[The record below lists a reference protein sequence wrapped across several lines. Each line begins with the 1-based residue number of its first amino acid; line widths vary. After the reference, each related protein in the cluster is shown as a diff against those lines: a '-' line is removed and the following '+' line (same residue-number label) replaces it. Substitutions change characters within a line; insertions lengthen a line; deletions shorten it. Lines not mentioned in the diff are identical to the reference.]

1 MKRTTI
7 LVLML
12 AAIGTLQAQTVKGT
26 VSNAKDGAPLP
37 YTNVTLMRASDTT
50 FLRGT
55 TTDSKGRFSL
65 DADTVA
71 SLLRISAIGFE
82 TLLMPVTDGP
92 MDIQMT
98 EGSTTLDAV
107 EITAA
112 KPMYAADGEKKIYN
126 VRLFPNIRWIPS
138 RSANPRE
145 AHRKFW
151 NRIWPKNDPFWNE
164 NTPGSLW
171 NCKCDWEQTSK
182 PVTDGNPSSR
192 IAHKGLTGNPAKTGQ
207 IFTDSH
213 PYIAKAPKDTP
224 TTVIRTVRD
233 IFRDKHAD
241 DFVVFKTDIGKILF
255 DDITAIEISKGAK
268 TDASYFYKQEI
279 AQHFDAYVEKM
290 QLVNPHEDI
299 DSTHNNHNNKFYR
312 RKSQF
317 SCMRVYTLAIN
328 GYIFQIKLGEFKTG
342 GYHLY
347 SITEP

>member
-1 MKRTTI
+1 MDAVPS
-7 LVLML
+7 LSPEL
-12 AAIGTLQAQTVKGT
+12 AARFNANLSRFAAYKAHEVTSRIRQAEDPGAARATLRRYNTYQAAEYNTAV
-26 VSNAKDGAPLP
+26 A
-37 YTNVTLMRASDTT
+37 RARTARQWEKFSSDN
-50 FLRGT
+50 
-55 TTDSKGRFSL
+55 
-65 DADTVA
+65 
-71 SLLRISAIGFE
+71 
-82 TLLMPVTDGP
+82 
-92 MDIQMT
+92 
-98 EGSTTLDAV
+98 
-107 EITAA
+107 
-112 KPMYAADGEKKIYN
+112 N

-145 AHRKFW
+145 AHRRFW
-151 NRIWPKNDPFWNE
+151 NRIWPKDDPFWNE

-182 PVTDGNPSSR
+182 PATDGNPSSR

-213 PYIAKAPKDTP
+213 PYIAKAPQGTP

-299 DSTHNNHNNKFYR
+299 DSAHNNHNNKFYR
-312 RKSQF
+312 RRSQF